1 MNDIIDRLRST
12 FDGLESRE
20 KQLASGGVIIL
31 IVTAVFAL
39 ISPMMAKH
47 SELSEQA
54 EQLNADLQ
62 WLEQQREVV
71 VRLKNGCAS
80 RDIDRSS
87 DRDKL
92 TKLVRRSQLRFNSL
106 QNNNGTQRL
115 VFSGS
120 DANRVMH
127 LAHQVACAGYTVKAL
142 DVTRSSVTELKGS
155 MEVVAIES

>member
-1 MNDIIDRLRST
+1 MNEIIARLRST
-12 FDGLESRE
+12 FNGLESRE
-20 KQLASGGVIIL
+20 KQLVSGGGII
-31 IVTAVFAL
+31 IIITAVVTL
-39 ISPMMAKH
+39 ISPMVAKH

-54 EQLNADLQ
+54 EQLNADLR

-71 VRLKNGCAS
+71 VRLKNGCAN
-80 RDIDRSS
+80 RDVDKSS
-87 DRDKL
+87 DRDQL
-92 TKLVRRSQLRFNSL
+92 TRLVRRNQLRFNLL

-127 LAHQVACAGYTVKAL
+127 LAHQIACAGYAIKSL
-142 DVTRSSVTELKGS
+142 NVTTSSGTELKGS